1 MKKCKGL
8 IKVPNTF
15 LRDIVFGTNKIFFL
29 KFSTDI
35 RLCIT
40 DLRKLRP
47 REDVEEPDT
56 ESEGRSLD
64 QTKEKLA
71 QSASTLDVEK
81 RHKLGKGKGGLTQ

>member
-1 MKKCKGL
+1 MKKSKGL
-8 IKVPNTF
+8 IKVPYTF

-47 REDVEEPDT
+47 RDDVGEPDA
-56 ESEGRSLD
+56 EG
-64 QTKEKLA
+64 
-71 QSASTLDVEK
+71 
-81 RHKLGKGKGGLTQ
+81 